1 MSAVACRRA
10 TKKSERLKQYKLASP
25 KQWEKPDHLKFLGD
39 FLTKHHQTSFLLGT
53 FWFLDD
59 PGGSKGALHRIVSPG
74 RLLQQAVQRW
84 QSHWALSKFSKF
96 WPSRFSNCTW
106 SSSSS
111 SSSSP
116 TKIDHD
122 RSTYLIILHY
132 VQKAMTFAFF
142 WLAMAGPFHRGHEKS
157 SSSWGISSLWATC
170 ELHPEGLRERGSVAL
185 APLICGKSARDRL
198 ETLEDP

>member
-1 MSAVACRRA
+1 MLRVTFHLSFHSANCCNFQSKVLRKFGMSAVACRRA

-111 SSSSP
+111 SSSSSSP

-157 SSSWGISSLWATC
+157 SSS
-170 ELHPEGLRERGSVAL
+170 
-185 APLICGKSARDRL
+185 
-198 ETLEDP
+198 

>member
-1 MSAVACRRA
+1 MFLAVLFG
-10 TKKSERLKQYKLASP
+10 SWS
-25 KQWEKPDHLKFLGD
+25 HV
-39 FLTKHHQTSFLLGT
+39 
-53 FWFLDD
+53 D

-96 WPSRFSNCTW
+96 WPSPFSNCNW
-106 SSSSS
+106 SSSSSSSSSQS

-132 VQKAMTFAFF
+132 VQKAMTFAFLF
-142 WLAMAGPFHRGHEKS
+142 FLGWPVGHSIEAMKKA
-157 SSSWGISSLWATC
+157 A
-170 ELHPEGLRERGSVAL
+170 HPEGFHHCERLVSC
-185 APLICGKSARDRL
+185 IQKDSESAAVS
-198 ETLEDP
+198 PWHH